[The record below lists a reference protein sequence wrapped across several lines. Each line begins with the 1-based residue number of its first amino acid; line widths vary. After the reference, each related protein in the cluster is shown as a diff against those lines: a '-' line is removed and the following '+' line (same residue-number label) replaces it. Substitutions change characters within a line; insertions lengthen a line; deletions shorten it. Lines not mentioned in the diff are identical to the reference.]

1 MFWQDGQ
8 GINIPAG
15 YVYREKQI
23 KRNQQSNTMKQ
34 QDNKWMRMETD
45 KNTGLRVL
53 TFTGMTNGLF
63 VAPSDLGDEDALREI
78 QEID

>member
-1 MFWQDGQ
+1 
-8 GINIPAG
+8 
-15 YVYREKQI
+15 
-23 KRNQQSNTMKQ
+23 MKQ

-45 KNTGLRVL
+45 KDTGLRVL